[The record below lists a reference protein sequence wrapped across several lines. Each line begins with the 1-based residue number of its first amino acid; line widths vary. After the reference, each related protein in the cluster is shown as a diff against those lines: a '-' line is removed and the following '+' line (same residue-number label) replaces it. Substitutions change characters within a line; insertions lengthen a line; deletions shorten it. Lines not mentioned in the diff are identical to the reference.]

1 MILVIVNNE
10 RDSRTG
16 RTQQVV
22 SHGVEIDSGRIV
34 ILPNDSPEDIG
45 AVFDAQ
51 LSEYVLN

>member
-16 RTQQVV
+16 
-22 SHGVEIDSGRIV
+22 V

>member
-10 RDSRTG
+10 RDSKTG
-16 RTQQVV
+16 RLQQIV
-22 SHGVEIDSGRIV
+22 SHGVEVDSGRIV
-34 ILPNDSPEDIG
+34 ILPNESPSDIG